1 MKKIVQLDETDYNE
15 LLEKA
20 NYNEEMIEAKVK
32 DLYLNKGIPR
42 FKIEIDF
49 EKGYYDVIKFN
60 VKHCYLLEDN
70 KFYTL
75 PYEDARKICRYAE
88 RKIRELAISQFG
100 RQIND
105 INLWNKRLKLLRNWK
120 LKFIGL
126 TIFGWLVAIG
136 LMVLCLTK

>member
-20 NYNEEMIEAKVK
+20 NYNEEMIEAKAK
-32 DLYLNKGIPR
+32 DLYLNEGIPT
-42 FKIEIDF
+42 FKILIEF
-49 EKGYYDVIKFN
+49 EKDYYEIIEFN
-60 VKHCYLLEDN
+60 VRYCYLSEDN
-70 KFYTL
+70 KFYNL

-100 RQIND
+100 QQIND

-126 TIFGWLVAIG
+126 TIFGWLAAVG
-136 LMVLCLTK
+136 LVVLYLIK